1 MRPSFTIESSPRI
14 FQKPFFTVSAQV
26 RKPGQ
31 YELRADTRLQRP
43 NQEETPT
50 HVCSATDELTSTGH
64 SPMTNSRRQ
73 TLLKMFMLVDLGILA
88 FSFLAAAVP
97 VWHLTASDSFAAF
110 ISMRVQVRNI
120 LLIVGLFYSWHIIF
134 SALGLYGSR
143 RLGSRKQELIDLL
156 KAISVAV
163 CVLATVA
170 PLFRVA
176 MVTPAFI
183 AVFWAM
189 SSVGLILCHML
200 MRLFLA
206 SWRTHGHNLRHLLI
220 VGTNPR
226 AEQFARTID
235 SRPELGYLIIGFADE
250 EWAGNQHFSKNGKSI
265 VTNLDGFSDFLR
277 THIVDEVMMALPMKS
292 LYAKAACIVG
302 ECQQQGVIVRGLTS
316 LFDFQQGRL
325 DSKDFDNTHVLT
337 YHTNLCQ
344 GVPSILKRSLD
355 IVGALTL
362 LILLTP
368 ILLLTALL
376 VKLDSS
382 GPALFVQERV
392 GLNKRR
398 FRIYKFRTM
407 VANAETQQFSLEQL
421 NEADGPVFK
430 IKQDPRITRVGRYLR
445 KTSID
450 ELPQLLNVL
459 KGDMSLVGPR
469 PLPIRDYQA
478 FDQGRLHRR
487 FSVRP
492 GITCLWQVHGR
503 STTTFGRWMELDMQY
518 IDNWSLWLD
527 LKILA
532 KTVPAVVA
540 GKGAV

>member
-1 MRPSFTIESSPRI
+1 
-14 FQKPFFTVSAQV
+14 
-26 RKPGQ
+26 
-31 YELRADTRLQRP
+31 
-43 NQEETPT
+43 
-50 HVCSATDELTSTGH
+50 
-64 SPMTNSRRQ
+64 MTNFRRQ
-73 TLLKMFMLVDLGILA
+73 TLLKMFMLVDLGILV
-88 FSFLAAAVP
+88 FSYVAAAVQ

-110 ISMRVQVRNI
+110 ISMRVKVLNI
-120 LLIVGLFYSWHIIF
+120 LLLLGLFYSWHIIF
-134 SALGLYGSR
+134 SAFGLYGSR
-143 RLGSRKQELIDLL
+143 RLGNRKQEIIDLL

-163 CVLATVA
+163 CVLAIVA

-176 MVTPAFI
+176 MVTPAFV

-189 SSVGLILCHML
+189 SSVSLILCRML
-200 MRLFLA
+200 MRVFLA
-206 SWRTHGHNLRHLLI
+206 SLRTHGYNLRHVLI

-235 SRPELGYLIIGFADE
+235 SRPELGYLLIGFADE
-250 EWAGNQHFSKNGKSI
+250 EWAGNRDFPKNGKSI
-265 VTNLDGFSDFLR
+265 VTGLDGFSDFLR
-277 THIVDEVMMALPMKS
+277 THIVDEVVMALPMKS

-302 ECQQQGVIVRGLTS
+302 ECQEQGVIVRGLTR

-325 DSKDFDNTHVLT
+325 DATELDTTHVLT
-337 YHTNLCQ
+337 YHANLCQ
-344 GVPSILKRSLD
+344 GMPSIFKRLLD
-355 IVGALTL
+355 IMGALTL
-362 LILLTP
+362 LIFLTP
-368 ILLLTALL
+368 ILLLAALL
-376 VKLDSS
+376 VKVDSS

-398 FRIYKFRTM
+398 FRMYKFRTM
-407 VANAETQQFSLEQL
+407 VANAEKQQSSLEKL

-430 IKQDPRITRVGRYLR
+430 IKQDPRITRVGKYLR

-459 KGDMSLVGPR
+459 RGDMSLVGPR
-469 PLPIRDYQA
+469 PLPIRDYQS
-478 FDQGRLHRR
+478 FDQDWLHRR

-503 STTTFGRWMELDMQY
+503 SATTFGRWMELDMQY

-532 KTVPAVVA
+532 KTLPAVVA